1 MLFKNEYMSRELKTG
16 FVAIVV
22 VALFIW
28 GFNFLKGENIFAKN
42 QRHFFVEYNNIQGL
56 KKSSSVTIN
65 GLQVGSVVDIKFN
78 TDPTKKGK
86 LIVELLI
93 ENDFQFSKNSIAKIY
108 SASLMGGQ
116 SLAIIPSYEGEIA
129 IDGDSLKGE
138 VESDI
143 FSSVGE
149 KLNPLQ
155 AKLENVIVSADSL
168 LLGLNQTLTKE
179 SRKSLNRS
187 IKGLEYTITDVRKT
201 LGSVNELLDSSKVGI
216 KNTFDNTRII
226 TENLMKLSDTL
237 VNANI
242 GLTIKKAQQS
252 LDYVNQLMVGI
263 QNGEG
268 TLGKLVKDETM
279 YKNLTNM
286 AKELEELIRDMKLNP
301 KRFVHFSLF
310 GKKAEP
316 YNPDKN
322 KKIETKN

>member
-1 MLFKNEYMSRELKTG
+1 MSRELKTG
-16 FVAIVV
+16 FIAVV
-22 VALFIW
+22 VIALFVW

-42 QRHFFVEYNNIQGL
+42 HRTFFVEYNNIQGL

-65 GLQVGSVVDIKFN
+65 GLQVGRVVDVMFN
-78 TDPTKKGK
+78 KSPEKKGK
-86 LIVELLI
+86 LVVELMI
-93 ENDFQFSKNSIAKIY
+93 ENDFEFSKKSIVKIY

-116 SLAIIPSYEGEIA
+116 SLAIIPSYEGDLA
-129 IDGDSLKGE
+129 ISGDYLDGE

-143 FSSVGE
+143 FSTVGE

-168 LLGLNQTLTKE
+168 LLGLNQTLTID

-187 IKGLEYTITDVRKT
+187 IKGLEFTIGDVRKT

-216 KNTFDNTRII
+216 KNTFDNTRVI
-226 TENLMKLSDTL
+226 TENFMKLSDTL

-242 GLTIKKAQQS
+242 GLTIKKAQKS
-252 LDYVNQLMVGI
+252 LDYINKLMVGV

-268 TLGKLVKDETM
+268 SFGKFVKDETM
-279 YKNLTNM
+279 YNNLTKM
-286 AKELEELIRDMKLNP
+286 SKEMEELIREMKLNP

-310 GKKAEP
+310 GKRAVP
-316 YNPDKN
+316 YDPEKN
-322 KKIETKN
+322 KKNQTNTNKK

>member
-1 MLFKNEYMSRELKTG
+1 MSRELKTG
-16 FVAIVV
+16 FVAVV
-22 VALFIW
+22 VIALFIW
-28 GFNFLKGENIFAKN
+28 GFNFLKGENIFAKS

-78 TDPTKKGK
+78 TNPEKRGK

-93 ENDFQFSKNSIAKIY
+93 ENDFQFSKSSIAKIY

-116 SLAIIPSYEGEIA
+116 SLAIIPSYEGEMA

-168 LLGLNQTLTKE
+168 LVGLNQTLTIE
-179 SRKSLNRS
+179 SRKSLNKS
-187 IKGLEYTITDVRKT
+187 IKGIEYTINDFRKT
-201 LGSVNELLDSSKVGI
+201 LGSVNQLLDSSKVGI
-216 KNTFDNTRII
+216 KNTFDNTRVI

-242 GLTIKKAQQS
+242 GMTIKKAQES
-252 LDYVNQLMVGI
+252 LDYVNQLMVGV
-263 QNGEG
+263 QKGEG
-268 TLGKLVKDETM
+268 TLGKLVKDDAM
-279 YKNLTNM
+279 YNNLTNM
-286 AKELEELIRDMKLNP
+286 SKELEELIREMKLNP

-322 KKIETKN
+322 KKAEIKN